1 VTARFQSAQHGVAP
15 GQAIVLYDGSRVIGS
30 ATIDRT
36 MSAVRA

>member
-1 VTARFQSAQHGVAP
+1 VTARFRTVQHGVAP